1 MKIVILS
8 IILILGSTYLFA
20 QNEVGVEVPKGTSKI
35 ILTNDLNKEENFKH
49 VIDMLLEQSHFI
61 AAKDSEFGTIKTEAR
76 PIKGLDCLYYFS
88 IRIKDQT
95 IILTG
100 SFKLNMNISLGMVE
114 STGEYTDIANK
125 GMKGSPFRKS
135 FEIMHEF
142 SKKLKYSQ
150 VKYELL

>member
-1 MKIVILS
+1 
-8 IILILGSTYLFA
+8 
-20 QNEVGVEVPKGTSKI
+20 
-35 ILTNDLNKEENFKH
+35 
-49 VIDMLLEQSHFI
+49 MLLEQSHFI
-61 AAKDSEFGTIKTEAR
+61 ATKDSEFGTIKTEAR
-76 PIKGLDCLYYFS
+76 PIKGLNCLYYFS

-100 SFKLNMNISLGMVE
+100 SFKLNMNINLGMVE